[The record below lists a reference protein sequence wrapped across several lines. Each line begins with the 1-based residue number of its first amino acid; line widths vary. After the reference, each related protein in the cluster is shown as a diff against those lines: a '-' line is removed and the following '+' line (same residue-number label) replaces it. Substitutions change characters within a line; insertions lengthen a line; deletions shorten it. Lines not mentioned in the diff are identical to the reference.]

1 MTEVTLDQAA
11 GLRRLLARGVPR
23 TITIA
28 SAAAGAGR
36 SLITVNLAVALAR
49 RGRGVLVLDCASGR
63 GSAGWLLGALPHSD
77 LLEAARGAA
86 ATTSL
91 IAEGVAGVRV
101 AQARA
106 LFAGLANFPESNFYE
121 LAQLFETLQEEADV
135 LLVDAPPAD
144 LVCGAA
150 ASEMILL
157 VGPDAEAMTASYRLI
172 KRMHAGSG
180 SRRIH
185 VLVNR
190 AHSPT
195 HADRIFGNLSATSSR
210 FLKLPLESVGCIP
223 DDERMAHAAR
233 LRQTVIEAFPEA
245 GCARALGDC
254 AETLSRWSYPGED
267 GFADFGIRLV
277 ETARRLGSINH

>member
-1 MTEVTLDQAA
+1 MPEVALDQAA

-23 TITIA
+23 TIAIA

-36 SLITVNLAVALAR
+36 SLITANLAVALAR
-49 RGRGVLVLDCASGR
+49 RGRAVLVLDCTSRR
-63 GSAGWLLGALPHSD
+63 GNAGWLLGAQPGSD
-77 LLEAARGAA
+77 VLEAARGIAPA
-86 ATTSL
+86 TSL
-91 IAEGVAGVRV
+91 VAQGVAGVRV
-101 AQARA
+101 VQAGA
-106 LFAGLANFPESNFYE
+106 LLAGLARLPEASSYR
-121 LAQLFETLQEEADV
+121 LAQLFETLQEQADL

-150 ASEMILL
+150 AGEMILL
-157 VGPDAEAMTASYRLI
+157 VGPDAPAMTASYRLI
-172 KRMHAGSG
+172 KRMHAGG
-180 SRRIH
+180 GRRRIH

-223 DDERMAHAAR
+223 DDERMARAAR

-245 GCARALGDC
+245 GCAGALGDC